1 VKKNPGKVNYGSSG
15 VGSIHHLATEAL
27 KAALQLNMTHV
38 PYKGMGQAVPALVS
52 GEVQV
57 LYSALPAIES
67 YIRSGKLK
75 MVAVSTLRR
84 SPEAPEIPTVTELG
98 VPGYHF
104 APEIG
109 ILAPAGTPPAVVEK
123 LATELARAARH
134 PDTVARFKQLGI
146 DAVGSTPQEYAS
158 AIRAANQRYSEV
170 VKISGVR
177 AD

>member
-1 VKKNPGKVNYGSSG
+1 
-15 VGSIHHLATEAL
+15 
-27 KAALQLNMTHV
+27 
-38 PYKGMGQAVPALVS
+38 
-52 GEVQV
+52 
-57 LYSALPAIES
+57 
-67 YIRSGKLK
+67 
-75 MVAVSTLRR
+75 
-84 SPEAPEIPTVTELG
+84 VTELG